1 MSFWA
6 IGPTVN
12 DERNGTEMTDT
23 TTTDTEPTRTAQVVA
38 IMPTMLAAPGVST
51 YPRFDGTQACA
62 GPPAATAPAYAG
74 TLGANPKP
82 AQVLCHGCTF
92 ATACRGYALDHDVH
106 GVWGGLTEE
115 ERSALR
121 ITQHLAEPLSVCDE
135 LDELVMRWREAELA
149 INDLDPVFVLA
160 VPLPRVSSWV

>member
-1 MSFWA
+1 MTRSPSA
-6 IGPTVN
+6 KTV
-12 DERNGTEMTDT
+12 
-23 TTTDTEPTRTAQVVA
+23 PTRSLQIPV
-38 IMPTMLAAPGVST
+38 LAEMKPSRRLCDMSS

-82 AQVLCHGCTF
+82 AQVLCRGCTF
-92 ATACRGYALDHDVH
+92 AAACRGYALDHDVH

-149 INDLDPVFVLA
+149 VNDLAPVLVLA

>member
-1 MSFWA
+1 MSSWA
-6 IGPTVN
+6 IGPGVN
-12 DERNGTEMTDT
+12 DKRNGTEMIDT
-23 TTTDTEPTRTAQVVA
+23 TTTDTEPTRTAQG
-38 IMPTMLAAPGVST
+38 MST

-82 AQVLCHGCTF
+82 AQALCRSCTF

-149 INDLDPVFVLA
+149 VNDLAPVLVLA
-160 VPLPRVSSWV
+160 VPLPRVFSWV